1 MDSLF
6 TFAFFTTPA
15 GLVAI
20 GLVAALTLILWD
32 WRGAVA
38 GLILVQWGVGN
49 LLVQRFNMPGPW
61 ALAFL
66 FLAGLAG
73 AMLSLSA
80 IQVRWNLHAPRAG
93 NLVMRLL
100 IVLLTYFLFT
110 TQNLRLPLPLIDAET
125 VDLLSWLALI
135 SVGML
140 LVSDSPLHTGISLA
154 LWLIPVHAATAIL
167 LPNPA
172 LIMVVGSV
180 EMVLIL
186 ACSYLM
192 LPTAGA
198 ALVSPPLPQDR
209 PQVMPQIPAAP
220 AGGPRG

>member
-15 GLVAI
+15 GLAAI
-20 GLVAALTLILWD
+20 GLVAALILILWD
-32 WRGAVA
+32 WRGAVV

-49 LLVQRFNMPGPW
+49 LLVQRFNMPSLW
-61 ALAFL
+61 AVAFL

-80 IQVRWNLHAPRAG
+80 IQVRWNRHVPRAG

-100 IVLLTYFLFT
+100 IVLLAYFLFT

-125 VDLLSWLALI
+125 VDLLSWLAVI
-135 SVGML
+135 SLSML
-140 LVSDSPLHTGISLA
+140 FVSDSPLHTGISLA
-154 LWLIPVHAATAIL
+154 LWLALVQAATAIL

-172 LIMVVGSV
+172 LIMAVGGV
-180 EMVLIL
+180 EIVLIL
-186 ACSYLM
+186 AYSYLI
-192 LPTAGA
+192 LPTAGTE
-198 ALVSPPLPQDR
+198 LISRPLPLDR
-209 PQVMPQIPAAP
+209 SQVMPQIPSAP
-220 AGGPRG
+220 AGDPRG